1 MTVQGPD
8 GRSVNIPIWIP
19 LSIMAE
25 TAARNAGQSNSVAQ
39 AVAVAVIG
47 HGNLIA
53 QRQYMASPNTVGS
66 TDVMGQITMAAR
78 RASHALVRAGGSPRA
93 ATVVEEAV
101 VGGGAL
107 LVPSLSSKE
116 VIRLE
121 SRNDTE
127 SYHNVGEARGIHD
140 VGTVMNH
147 SATKQV
153 SWLVKPDTFGSASI
167 RTGECTSLQA
177 LSGKDIYLHNNEQQE
192 QHERRHHHGRHRQ
205 TSQRIESNSTASHKS
220 SERSIPYRRKG
231 GLALS
236 RFAASSE
243 EGSFASEYGGGCRCI
258 DIGKGLPEVGG
269 DKLGGGSTS
278 FEGPMAGCI
287 ILDDAADEIYDVQ
300 DRTFLPSNLLPHWAD
315 SASVTV
321 DSVHSMGI
329 APLMN
334 LFVPIDDCPSEK
346 APLGRYLLPDEMN
359 MDRRA
364 NSRPVKAKVDS
375 RYQKA
380 DDGTND
386 VTTEDEWTK
395 SSIGTT
401 HNGTY
406 LGTLE
411 SSWGANSLLASEN
424 EPSCASYTTG
434 SCGQRTMSTGAIL
447 SRSRKV
453 DICDW
458 QQNGILEATT
468 SDQSD
473 VDTAILMTQA
483 ALDLRTVLGDAS
495 TMGAANTLASI
506 TVAEEKTSRLARI
519 KHALGKLNCASKRKG
534 GG

>member
-1 MTVQGPD
+1 
-8 GRSVNIPIWIP
+8 
-19 LSIMAE
+19 
-25 TAARNAGQSNSVAQ
+25 
-39 AVAVAVIG
+39 
-47 HGNLIA
+47 
-53 QRQYMASPNTVGS
+53 
-66 TDVMGQITMAAR
+66 
-78 RASHALVRAGGSPRA
+78 
-93 ATVVEEAV
+93 VVEEAV

-121 SRNDTE
+121 KSESRNDTE

-140 VGTVMNH
+140 VGTVVDDKRMNH

-153 SWLVKPDTFGSASI
+153 SWLVKPDTIGSASI

-192 QHERRHHHGRHRQ
+192 QHEHRHDHGRHRHA
-205 TSQRIESNSTASHKS
+205 SQRIESNSTASHKS
-220 SERSIPYRRKG
+220 LERSIPYRRKE

-269 DKLGGGSTS
+269 DKLGGSTS

-287 ILDDAADEIYDVQ
+287 LLDDATDEIYDVQ
-300 DRTFLPSNLLPHWAD
+300 DRTFLPSNLLPHWED
-315 SASVTV
+315 STSVAL

-346 APLGRYLLPDEMN
+346 APLGRYLLPDETN
-359 MDRRA
+359 RDRRA
-364 NSRPVKAKVDS
+364 NSRPVKAKVNS
-375 RYQKA
+375 RYQKV

-386 VTTEDEWTK
+386 VTTEDEWTN

-401 HNGTY
+401 HNGTH

-434 SCGQRTMSTGAIL
+434 SCGQRTMSTGAVL

-483 ALDLRTVLGDAS
+483 DLDLRTVLGDAS
-495 TMGAANTLASI
+495 TMGAANTLASV

-534 GG
+534 GHSPSILRSKRGNW